1 MLILEELLETK
12 NFKKSVNALAAG
24 FRKEHNL
31 PQIHQLG
38 LVVSDV
44 EAAAEK
50 LEEMGIGP
58 FIISAGSLARWD
70 EHGTPGRFRGKVG
83 LARYQGVDL
92 ELLEPGEGSDFYR
105 QSLDPEG
112 RIVVQHLG
120 FLVKDVDK
128 EMERLN
134 TAGYPTWVRGR
145 IQAWPI
151 AVEFAYMD
159 TLSEAQTI
167 IEMISFRI
175 LGIRFKPFGFA
186 YHFLGRLEKLSGFRC
201 IDVG

>member
-1 MLILEELLETK
+1 MLLLDDLLAIK
-12 NFKKSVNALAAG
+12 NFKESVNNLAAG

-44 EAAAEK
+44 EAAAEE

-58 FIISAGSLARWD
+58 FFISSGSLGRWD
-70 EHGTPGRFRGKVG
+70 EHGTPRNFRGKVG
-83 LARYQGVDL
+83 LAKYQGVDL
-92 ELLEPGEGSDFYR
+92 ELLEPGEGSDFYK

-128 EMERLN
+128 EMEKLN
-134 TAGYPTWVRGR
+134 AAGYPTWVRGK
-145 IQAWPI
+145 IQTWPI

-159 TLSEAQTI
+159 TLSETQTI
-167 IEMISFRI
+167 FEMISFHM

-201 IDVG
+201 IDAG